1 MRWGAAA
8 LLCIAPALAKLRG
21 CDDGITCCPVVANSL
36 TFDCR
41 FAHPSDT
48 TRDAVILLHGFPEWS
63 SMWMPLMRELDAAG
77 YRAAAC
83 NQRGYSPLAAP
94 DEVEAYD
101 YRLLAADVWAIA
113 DSLGFDTFHMVAH
126 DHGAVLGWTL
136 AASDA
141 GASRILSYSALSIPH
156 IDAFSSGLVGDG
168 ADPAQQIASQY
179 FSMFMLPDSA
189 SLNFDF
195 WYLTLGATSTSYA
208 RFGEYFGSA
217 KSFQKALWWYNGASL
232 AGVMA
237 MPPNMSVSELTAQ
250 GAYSTAA
257 LRAMYPG
264 QSDEPDGWPA
274 TSPSGVVSV
283 PSLYICGSKDSSILC
298 NHDYALRT
306 EEYIAEGFKYTY
318 LEVDCGHDLT
328 SPSCSEHEKVYAAII
343 AHIQDAMIVAA
354 IT

>member
-1 MRWGAAA
+1 MKGAIA
-8 LLCIAPALAKLRG
+8 LLCAAPALAGLRG
-21 CDDGITCCPVVANSL
+21 CDDGITCGPVVANSL

-113 DSLGFDTFHMVAH
+113 DSLGFDTFHVVAH

-179 FSMFMLPDSA
+179 FSS
-189 SLNFDF
+189 
-195 WYLTLGATSTSYA
+195 
-208 RFGEYFGSA
+208 
-217 KSFQKALWWYNGASL
+217 
-232 AGVMA
+232 
-237 MPPNMSVSELTAQ
+237 
-250 GAYSTAA
+250 
-257 LRAMYPG
+257 
-264 QSDEPDGWPA
+264 
-274 TSPSGVVSV
+274 SPSS
-283 PSLYICGSKDSSILC
+283 
-298 NHDYALRT
+298 
-306 EEYIAEGFKYTY
+306 
-318 LEVDCGHDLT
+318 
-328 SPSCSEHEKVYAAII
+328 AA
-343 AHIQDAMIVAA
+343 A
-354 IT
+354 